1 MERKQDGLVPI
12 GDAGARYLH
21 LSAPANT
28 RRKNRPDASGHPE
41 SGTCGISQNAQ
52 ARKHVKRLHGCLKK
66 QAFAETPSR
75 GPVSGPKPR
84 PIPSCF
90 AVSQKLRII
99 PPSRAV
105 QKKMA
110 WRRSRRV
117 RHRLRPDEH
126 EQSGPHLT
134 DRCSPETRLQQGS
147 HLCRQSFRS
156 SLEATRGL
164 IDDRKGR

>member
-110 WRRSRRV
+110 RRRSQGCVIGYARMSTSNQDLTLQIDALQKHGCSKDHIFVDKASGV
-117 RHRLRPDEH
+117 RSKRP
-126 EQSGPHLT
+126 G
-134 DRCSPETRLQQGS
+134 G
-147 HLCRQSFRS
+147 
-156 SLEATRGL
+156 
-164 IDDRKGR
+164 